1 MDVSPIGHWVL
12 GQQMRKNLNRNQEA
26 LTDVPEADSHRT
38 KTGCRRETRL
48 EDAKASIFLGTLLR
62 WIRYF
67 DLLLHG
73 MTELLPERILCCWP
87 LLTQPHV
94 VSTSDDH
101 TPASERTNPPQKRR
115 LRSLDGAMESRTGA
129 CGVFLTRARVNRS
142 GHMPRSDG
150 ALRGTPAISASS
162 NPSCSVSCCTN
173 KQTLAERSAS
183 SYVCVCV

>member
-1 MDVSPIGHWVL
+1 MLLVLWNPNSGGKMDVSPIGHWVL

-73 MTELLPERILCCWP
+73 MTELLPAQSFH

-94 VSTSDDH
+94 VSTSDNH
-101 TPASERTNPPQKRR
+101 TPASERKTPPQNVG
-115 LRSLDGAMESRTGA
+115 S
-129 CGVFLTRARVNRS
+129 GV
-142 GHMPRSDG
+142 
-150 ALRGTPAISASS
+150 
-162 NPSCSVSCCTN
+162 
-173 KQTLAERSAS
+173 
-183 SYVCVCV
+183 